1 MLIFFRDKIRQ
12 NNFLINLGNN
22 YEWRRIKKNMERR
35 AETQLLLTKVEELMD
50 TVSEQNYH
58 SRRNDNSL

>member
-1 MLIFFRDKIRQ
+1 
-12 NNFLINLGNN
+12 
-22 YEWRRIKKNMERR
+22 MERR